1 MRRSL
6 RISWAVVAV
15 ATAALLTA
23 CNGATGQDVG
33 AAAKVEG
40 GIHTDDIS
48 QGVEADSAAAKLV
61 PADVRSTGKL
71 VVAMDL
77 TSPPTT
83 FMAPD
88 NKTPVGF
95 NPDMARLIAKKLDL
109 ELDIKNVKFD
119 TIIPGLEGGRYHLT
133 VSTMTPNE
141 DRLKVLDMIHYFKNG
156 SSIAVPHGNP
166 QKLAVDSLCG
176 RSIGVQ
182 SGSVQELKRL
192 PKLNKETCLA
202 KGQPAI
208 KGVSLPSVQD
218 ALTQVASRRIDGV
231 FYDTTSLIWAATQQP
246 NAFEVLE
253 PPAATSTVAVALGK
267 GSELTPAVQA
277 ALQSIIDSP
286 KYNEAL
292 ARWGFEGRGID
303 KATLATPQG
312 S

>member
-1 MRRSL
+1 MRRPL

-15 ATAALLTA
+15 ATTALLTA
-23 CNGATGQDVG
+23 CGGATGQDAG
-33 AAAKVEG
+33 AAAKVDG

-48 QGVEADSAAAKLV
+48 AGVGVDAAAAKLV
-61 PADVRSTGKL
+61 PAGVRSTGKL

-109 ELDIKNVKFD
+109 QLDIKNVKFD
-119 TIIPGLEGGRYHLT
+119 TIIPGLEGHRYDLT
-133 VSTMTPNE
+133 VTTMTPTAE
-141 DRLKVLDMIHYFKNG
+141 RLKVLDMVTYFQNG
-156 SSIAVPHGNP
+156 SSIVVPYGNP
-166 QKLAVDSLCG
+166 KKLAVNTLCG
-176 RSIGVQ
+176 RNIGVQ
-182 SGSVQELKRL
+182 SGSVQELIRL
-192 PKLNKETCLA
+192 PKLSKETCEA
-202 KGQPAI
+202 KGQPVI

-218 ALTQVASRRIDGV
+218 GLTQVASQRIDGV

-246 NAFEVLE
+246 KTFEVLD
-253 PPAATSTVAVALGK
+253 PPAASSVVAVGLGK
-267 GSELTPAVQA
+267 KSALTSAVQA
-277 ALQSIIDSP
+277 AIQSIIDSP

-292 ARWGFEGRGID
+292 ARWGFQGRGIE
-303 KATLATPQG
+303 KATIAEG

>member
-1 MRRSL
+1 
-6 RISWAVVAV
+6 V
-15 ATAALLTA
+15 
-23 CNGATGQDVG
+23 DD
-33 AAAKVEG
+33 

-48 QGVEADSAAAKLV
+48 QGVEVDSAAAKLV

-83 FMAPD
+83 FLAPD

-95 NPDMARLIAKKLDL
+95 NPDIARLIAKKLDL
-109 ELDIKNVKFD
+109 ELDIENVKFD
-119 TIIPGLEGGRYHLT
+119 TIIPGLEGSRYNLT
-133 VSTMTPNE
+133 VSTMTPTAE
-141 DRLKVLDMIHYFKNG
+141 RLKVLDMIKYFRNG

-166 QKLAVDSLCG
+166 QQLAVDSLCG
-176 RSIGVQ
+176 RNIGVQ

-192 PKLNKETCLA
+192 PKLSKETCEA

-231 FYDTTSLIWAATQQP
+231 FYDTTSLIWASTQQP
-246 NAFEVLE
+246 NTFDVLE
-253 PPAATSTVAVALGK
+253 PPAATSDVAVALGK
-267 GSELTPAVQA
+267 GSKLTPAVQA
-277 ALQSIIDSP
+277 AIQSIIDSP

-292 ARWGFEGRGID
+292 ARWGFEGRGIE
-303 KATLATPQG
+303 KATIAEG

>member
-1 MRRSL
+1 MRRPL
-6 RISWAVVAV
+6 RISWAAAAVAV
-15 ATAALLTA
+15 AALVTA
-23 CNGATGQDVG
+23 CGGAGGQDVG
-33 AAAKVEG
+33 AAAKVDD

-48 QGVEADSAAAKLV
+48 QGVEVDSAAAKLV

-83 FMAPD
+83 FLAPD

-95 NPDMARLIAKKLDL
+95 NPDIARLIAKKLDL
-109 ELDIKNVKFD
+109 ELDIENVKFD
-119 TIIPGLEGGRYHLT
+119 TIIPGLEGSRYNLT
-133 VSTMTPNE
+133 VSTMTPTAE
-141 DRLKVLDMIHYFKNG
+141 RLKVLDMIKYFRNG

-176 RSIGVQ
+176 RNIGVQ

-192 PKLNKETCLA
+192 PKLSKETCEA

-231 FYDTTSLIWAATQQP
+231 FYDTTSLIWASTQQP
-246 NAFEVLE
+246 NTFDVLE
-253 PPAATSTVAVALGK
+253 PPAASSDVAVALGK
-267 GSELTPAVQA
+267 GSKLTPAVQA
-277 ALQSIIDSP
+277 AIQSIIDSP

-292 ARWGFEGRGID
+292 ARWGFEGRGIE
-303 KATLATPQG
+303 KATIAEG

>member
-1 MRRSL
+1 MRRPL
-6 RISWAVVAV
+6 RISWAAAAVAV
-15 ATAALLTA
+15 AALVTA
-23 CNGATGQDVG
+23 CGGAGGQDVG
-33 AAAKVEG
+33 AAAKVDG

-48 QGVEADSAAAKLV
+48 QGVEADAAAAKLV

-95 NPDMARLIAKKLDL
+95 NPDIARLIAKKLDL
-109 ELDIKNVKFD
+109 ELDIENVKFD
-119 TIIPGLEGGRYHLT
+119 TIIPGLEGSRYNLT
-133 VSTMTPNE
+133 VSTMTPTAE
-141 DRLKVLDMIHYFKNG
+141 RLKVLDMIKYFRNG

-176 RSIGVQ
+176 RNIGVQ

-192 PKLNKETCLA
+192 PKLSKETCEA
-202 KGQPAI
+202 KGEPAI

-231 FYDTTSLIWAATQQP
+231 FYDTTSLIWASTQQP
-246 NAFEVLE
+246 NTFDVLE
-253 PPAATSTVAVALGK
+253 PPAASSDVAVALGK
-267 GSELTPAVQA
+267 GSKLTPAVQA
-277 ALQSIIDSP
+277 AIQSIIDSP

-292 ARWGFEGRGID
+292 ARWGFEGRGIE
-303 KATLATPQG
+303 KATIAEG